1 MPAGPAPQGCPTIEV
16 LNGEGTAPVVLMV
29 WHIRAIYRAKVRGEH
44 GTRIEFSNGDVFESA
59 EQVETVLSLFSV
71 AVNGPVR
78 GCVP

>member
-29 WHIRAIYRAKVRGEH
+29 WHIRAIYRAKVRNQD
-44 GTRIEFSNGDVFESA
+44 GTRIEFSNGDIFESA
-59 EQVETVLSLFSV
+59 EQVENVLSLFNV

-78 GCVP
+78 GYVP